1 MDWVMILFLLVC
13 IGAWCEAMQRI
24 DEKRKEEKEEDGVYQ
39 CVSPFSLRPNA
50 PRLRTRTSS

>member
-1 MDWVMILFLLVC
+1 VAPSTYSPSARD
-13 IGAWCEAMQRI
+13 
-24 DEKRKEEKEEDGVYQ
+24 KRKEGGKEGKEGKKEEKEEDGVYQ